1 LKPDDI
7 FLARSSDPEFH
18 HPAGAAAHAAKT
30 VGCPAGYENLLP
42 FLRPPNPLTE
52 SHLQAGIKDNPEFA
66 PVQVVLQGERPTRTN
81 GDDLKASGGAV
92 GIGPEFSPGPNLLA
106 DFFPE
111 LDARPIRRSG
121 LHAR

>member
-1 LKPDDI
+1 LVVLVVSVVFFFSFCVVLVLVCFFCCVVFFFSVFFFFFFFF
-7 FLARSSDPEFH
+7 FLQ
-18 HPAGAAAHAAKT
+18 T
-30 VGCPAGYENLLP
+30 
-42 FLRPPNPLTE
+42 PLTE
-52 SHLQAGIKDNPEFA
+52 IHLQAGIKDNPEFA